1 MWKGT
6 LTFGLVSVPVK
17 LYTAVSERSVRFHQ
31 LHATDHAR
39 IVQKRFCAAEEEEV
53 PFSEVVKGYEIA
65 PGRHVVIEAEE
76 FAALE
81 PAFTRTIE
89 IEDFVQM
96 EEIDPILFDR
106 PYYLVPN
113 RGGARSYR
121 LLLQAMRDTDK
132 VAIGRVVLR
141 SRQQLVAIHPREDAL
156 VMTTMNFGDEVVP
169 TSELHELHEDHVELS
184 DNELE
189 IAHRL
194 VDSIA
199 RPFDVANYRDT
210 YREALLDL
218 IDRKASGEQVV
229 LEPPARDQPLE
240 APDLMSAL
248 EASIEQV
255 RARRAREEEVLSVD
269 GAPPAKRAKAPA
281 KRKTKQPQRST
292 EAARAQLKEQPQNQ
306 LLAGAVGGGLD
317 AQLVGHTLQHAAH
330 SGQHR
335 ISDQLARGLLG
346 ELADAQLELPSPRAH
361 REGEMTVGG
370 VRGGVGAERVA
381 DQHHVIQAIH
391 RAVRPR
397 EHDRHHP
404 AQHRSHQRALGQA
417 QRRRALVCRLLALQ
431 LHAVARLLALQ
442 LQTSPVVA
450 SSCMRRVRRAGLCS
464 SSLTGLPGSRPRRRW
479 PQRVGRRSGGGR
491 RRGRTSCAP
500 RCAPHRRVPAA
511 RSR

>member
-1 MWKGT
+1 MLRSHCGDGPFDVEGT

-141 SRQQLVAIHPREDAL
+141 SRQQLVAIHPREDVL

-169 TSELHELHEDHVELS
+169 TVRTARAPRRQGRAQRQRARDRPPAGRFDRPTLRRGQLPRHLPRG
-184 DNELE
+184 
-189 IAHRL
+189 A
-194 VDSIA
+194 A
-199 RPFDVANYRDT
+199 RP
-210 YREALLDL
+210 
-218 IDRKASGEQVV
+218 DRSQGQRRAGG
-229 LEPPARDQPLE
+229 ARTACARPTAE

-255 RARRAREEEVLSVD
+255 RARRAREEEVLAVN
-269 GAPPAKRAKAPA
+269 GAPPDRRAKAPA
-281 KRKTKQPQRST
+281 KRKRKQPPRATKQPQRST
-292 EAARAQLKEQPQNQ
+292 K
-306 LLAGAVGGGLD
+306 
-317 AQLVGHTLQHAAH
+317 
-330 SGQHR
+330 
-335 ISDQLARGLLG
+335 
-346 ELADAQLELPSPRAH
+346 
-361 REGEMTVGG
+361 
-370 VRGGVGAERVA
+370 
-381 DQHHVIQAIH
+381 
-391 RAVRPR
+391 
-397 EHDRHHP
+397 
-404 AQHRSHQRALGQA
+404 
-417 QRRRALVCRLLALQ
+417 
-431 LHAVARLLALQ
+431 
-442 LQTSPVVA
+442 
-450 SSCMRRVRRAGLCS
+450 
-464 SSLTGLPGSRPRRRW
+464 
-479 PQRVGRRSGGGR
+479 
-491 RRGRTSCAP
+491 
-500 RCAPHRRVPAA
+500 
-511 RSR
+511 